1 MGTIAD
7 VVRFQM
13 LKPLTGAT
21 VKPLAPINIE
31 PASGQPDT
39 GGLSDLQKA
48 ILQGQS
54 AAEPSKSQPTEQP
67 VQPVQPTWNQQ
78 NPQNAPLVVPTTQDV
93 PQQAPVTQGS
103 APAPVTWSDEN
114 LKTNIKEGDP
124 KLDHFLSTIGAHEYE
139 YKDEK
144 HGVGKFVSPM
154 AQELEKTTIGKS
166 AVINTKEG
174 KMVDYSRLLG
184 ASLSALSLHHKD
196 IKELQDTME
205 YLKKVVDKRKS

>member
-48 ILQGQS
+48 IIQGQNAQEPGKS
-54 AAEPSKSQPTEQP
+54 AP
-67 VQPVQPTWNQQ
+67 VQQQPQPTWDQQ
-78 NPQNAPLVVPTTQDV
+78 NPQNPPLVVPGANDIPV
-93 PQQAPVTQGS
+93 QAPVTQGS